1 MKELTLNQQKQKFL
15 EEQLIALEAEKSKAN
30 LGFKLKREL
39 NTFIEDS
46 REQGFHDMGKLNKM
60 VGDQIA
66 TQALLYRD
74 KDFLDF
80 MYEIKTHGGSNYG
93 QTAAGQNLI
102 RRVSEQID
110 NKNDQ
115 DEARAWERKK
125 RQKEQTLWSAYSTL
139 GDLRNNRDQEGFQ
152 QKMDQ
157 WIQNM
162 NAQGFTKEAESVVKY
177 EQNLKDQK
185 VKDEIITF
193 GDTRT
198 ASFLQTLQNKGKSA
212 LMLELLNSGKQLD
225 PQYVNYLVA
234 TDQQI
239 TPISSI
245 PEYKERMADFES
257 TLKNLGTQKIND
269 FIASLGLDEKQAGR
283 LKLPKQFG
291 LVLSDGLAKIRHH
304 LATNYRNIA
313 TMEEGNIPF
322 LEFNGDQRGL
332 FQELLQPD
340 WKSGDLNTLGGIY
353 NDTSTKLTQIMDN
366 YVGKKD
372 SVTIM
377 RRVNNLQDNLYEAL
391 YGGTRPR
398 GKKIEPRKLL
408 TKFIRLKKDMKAD
421 KTFFDNPLEAHLE
434 EHFDGLD
441 IGSWSDLPEDY
452 KADIDDYLKLLNDDI
467 VELQTLE
474 KEKESE

>member
-39 NTFIEDS
+39 NTFIEDA
-46 REQGFHDMGKLNKM
+46 REQGFHDMSKLNKM

-102 RRVSEQID
+102 MRVSDQID
-110 NKNDQ
+110 AKNDQ
-115 DEARAWERKK
+115 DEARAWERTK
-125 RQKEQTLWSAYSTL
+125 RQKEQTLWGAYTKL
-139 GDLRNNRDQEGFQ
+139 GELRNNRGQEGFE
-152 QKMDQ
+152 QKMNQ
-157 WIQNM
+157 WISNM
-162 NAQGFTKEAESVVKY
+162 NAQGFTKEAESATKY
-177 EQNLKDQK
+177 EEDFKNQK
-185 VKDEIITF
+185 VKDETITF

-198 ASFLQTLQNKGKSA
+198 NSFLQTLQNKGKSA
-212 LMLELLNSGKQLD
+212 MILELLNSGKQLD

-245 PEYKERMADFES
+245 PEYKERMSDFES
-257 TLKNLGTQKIND
+257 TLKNLGTQKMND
-269 FIASLGLDEKQAGR
+269 FIKSLNLDPNQAGN
-283 LKLPKQFG
+283 LKLPAKFFPI
-291 LVLSDGLAKIRHH
+291 LSDGLAKIRQH

-313 TMEEGNIPF
+313 TMKDGNIPF
-322 LEFNGDQRGL
+322 LEFNQDQRGL

-340 WKSGDLNTLGGIY
+340 WNSTDLNTLGGIY
-353 NDTSTKLTQIMDN
+353 NDTASKLTQVMDDF
-366 YVGKKD
+366 VGKKD
-372 SVTIM
+372 PISIM
-377 RRVNNLQDNLYEAL
+377 RRANNLQDNLYEAV
-391 YGGTRPR
+391 YNKQRPT
-398 GKKIEPRKLL
+398 GKKLDGRKLMTRFL
-408 TKFIRLKKDMKAD
+408 RLQRDMKND
-421 KTFFDNPLEAHLE
+421 RTFFDNPLEAHLE
-434 EHFDGLD
+434 KHFEGLD
-441 IGSWSDLPEDY
+441 IGSWSELSAEDQ
-452 KADIDDYLKLLNDDI
+452 ADIDEYLQLLNDDI
-467 VELQTLE
+467 VELQNLD